1 MQINLPDIDILPEW
15 TIPGQ
20 VKKIGEEYSEVAEA
34 VALGD
39 PIATIREAL
48 DVMQTCATL
57 INMVV
62 MADHMP
68 LKRFEAEHLF
78 KLRQKGYL
86 KDYEPS
92 RYDDC

>member
-1 MQINLPDIDILPEW
+1 MQINLPDIDIKPEW

-62 MADHMP
+62 KTDNMP

-86 KDYEPS
+86 KDFEPS